1 MSTSFRINYFL
12 YPCCRL
18 RFGPKS
24 YKAEAPIDVL
34 GTETNLH
41 RYLLAPKSATLST
54 IMSPRKA
61 TSKSFVPFNPLL
73 RQAHCNPLV
82 VQVGCQGPTHA
93 DQPSQVRYLPFV

>member
-41 RYLLAPKSATLST
+41 
-54 IMSPRKA
+54 
-61 TSKSFVPFNPLL
+61 
-73 RQAHCNPLV
+73 
-82 VQVGCQGPTHA
+82 
-93 DQPSQVRYLPFV
+93 